1 MYRNTQAVKTPTA
14 KSSESD
20 RSGAGKHTLH
30 NGTISIAKALCILLM
45 VIGHS
50 GCPERLYDAIY
61 MFHMPCFFFIS
72 GFLLKGNYLTSIG
85 KGIIKRGKSIWWP
98 FVKWTC
104 IFILLHN
111 LLYRLNINPS
121 RYLWSE
127 MDIGGMARQVL
138 LLRATEDLLGGF
150 WFLKELLLASVISA
164 IVLRVTRRIVKERI
178 APLFGIAA
186 AFVVMAVVLSVLPYN
201 SPDIRSQTML
211 ATAFYLSGYAYGK
224 VPRGEGRWL
233 VAAGG
238 LAIVILVSLFFEGNM
253 FVSGWRI
260 PLYYAV
266 ALIGTL
272 AVLNFSS
279 LIRRGPAAAALDYI
293 GSRTFYILTFHFLA
307 FKLVSYLKIAQYGL
321 PRTALSEM
329 PVISVHNDYYW
340 LAYSIVG
347 VVVPL
352 LIREADKY
360 MQNRI
365 RTCKLRTI

>member
-1 MYRNTQAVKTPTA
+1 
-14 KSSESD
+14 
-20 RSGAGKHTLH
+20 
-30 NGTISIAKALCILLM
+30 M

-111 LLYRLNINPS
+111 LLYRLNINPN

-224 VPRGEGRWL
+224 LPRGEGRWL

-329 PVISVHNDYYW
+329 PVISVHNDYHW

-352 LIREADKY
+352 LIREAGNY